1 MVSFSAIRAFI
12 SLIRISMEKL
22 PTLERKGLPIWTIP
36 WSFWQRIWKA
46 IWIQSWTLERP
57 KLATSQGQRK
67 MYNPIPPLA
76 TRSHEDRTGGSQVH
90 EGDKTYSIPPAA
102 LEGLAPFMC
111 LTQCLQWWKKF
122 APPTILNLIQQ
133 GVEPNLTACP
143 IFSETQT
150 KQQKIQPKLCQP
162 CLKTACFCVWCGQNF
177 LLCNQKDVF

>member
-22 PTLERKGLPIWTIP
+22 PTLERKGLPIWKVP

-76 TRSHEDRTGGSQVH
+76 TRSLEDRTGGSQVH

-102 LEGLAPFMC
+102 LKGLATFMC

-122 APPTILNLIQQ
+122 APPHNS
-133 GVEPNLTACP
+133 EPNTAGGGTKFNSLSN
-143 IFSETQT
+143 IFRDAN
-150 KQQKIQPKLCQP
+150 
-162 CLKTACFCVWCGQNF
+162 KTTEGTAQA
-177 LLCNQKDVF
+177 LSTMS